1 MLTLYFAEILDYS
14 NKPVMKLQ
22 YTASAKHSAM
32 LATQF
37 VRDVPPACSF
47 TIRLIPSFY
56 LLKIIKQYL
65 KQVTLHTY

>member
-37 VRDVPPACSF
+37 VRDVP
-47 TIRLIPSFY
+47 
-56 LLKIIKQYL
+56 LLAFAIL
-65 KQVTLHTY
+65 TLHTY